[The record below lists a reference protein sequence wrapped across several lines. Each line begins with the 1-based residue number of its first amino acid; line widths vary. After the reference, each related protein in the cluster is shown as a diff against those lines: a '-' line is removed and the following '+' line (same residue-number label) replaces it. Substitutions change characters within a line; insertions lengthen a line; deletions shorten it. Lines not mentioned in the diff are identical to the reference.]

1 MQFKQ
6 KLAYM
11 ALGSL
16 FTLAG
21 YLLASIVGD
30 VRAQNQNIETLKD
43 ALAQET
49 AQEMETLKNALAQEE
64 FNKNLKVTELEAIRC
79 RSLEL
84 VDRNGKVQGK
94 IWVDG
99 TWGRAIFPVMRCEE
113 LDVVEKWNEPARG
126 GNTLA
131 SLGYTDSF
139 RQDIIRVFNQKA
151 VTTLPTGV
159 EYPVT
164 DDIVQIGADDTGGY
178 VKVFPNRKKDAGL
191 WKGGDTRA
199 ATMKIGEKGGLIGT
213 LGDQGTAQMIVNE
226 YGGSVSVF
234 GKGSNESRAG
244 MGVNEYGNGFVST
257 WDKNGYRMK

>member
-21 YLLASIVGD
+21 YLLASMVGD
-30 VRAQNQNIETLKD
+30 VTAQNKAFEALIEKIKD
-43 ALAQET
+43 AQAQD
-49 AQEMETLKNALAQEE
+49 E
-64 FNKNLKVTELEAIRC
+64 FNKNLKVTEFEAIRC

-84 VDRNGKVQGK
+84 VDRNGNVQGK

-99 TWGRAIFPVMRCEE
+99 KWGKTDFPLMTCEN
-113 LDVVEKWNEPARG
+113 LRVVEKWDKGAGG
-126 GNTLA
+126 GNILA
-131 SLGYTDSF
+131 HLGYTDSN
-139 RQDIIRVFNQKA
+139 RQDIIRVFNLKA
-151 VTTLPTGV
+151 VTELPKLDTSNETV
-159 EYPVT
+159 EVPIT
-164 DDIVQIGADDTGGY
+164 DDIVQIGSDDTGGY
-178 VKVFPNRKKDAGL
+178 VNVFPNRKKDAVL
-191 WKGGDTRA
+191 WKGDDTRA
-199 ATMKIGEKGGLIGT
+199 AVMKIGEKGGLIGT